1 MIPALPLGRQFG
13 LGGWARRSFRSAST
27 AARGTRET
35 LAALPHVVRAVLVLP
50 TLSEQ
55 LAHVARNTDALPGL
69 VEQLRDVRSDTRV
82 LPEMHN
88 EFVTVRSTIL
98 DMRADTAAI
107 AAEMP
112 KLVVLERSLPAML
125 PMLEDLDRGVQQ
137 LAEIAEP
144 LHGAARRVGRI
155 SDRLPQ
161 RNGNG
166 VRPHG

>member
-1 MIPALPLGRQFG
+1 MIHPQPRRGLLGLGRWTQ
-13 LGGWARRSFRSAST
+13 RSVRSAST
-27 AARGTRET
+27 AVRGTRET
-35 LAALPHVVRAVLVLP
+35 LAALPQVVRAVLVLP

-55 LAHVARNTDALPGL
+55 LAHVGRNTDALPGL
-69 VEQLRDVRSDTRV
+69 VEQLQRVQHDTRV
-82 LPEMHN
+82 LPEMRN
-88 EFVTVRSTIL
+88 EFVSLRDTIAA
-98 DMRADTAAI
+98 MRTDTEAI

-166 VRPHG
+166 IRPHG